1 MFIRNRFLIVFII
14 ILLFSGFVTKDNDI
28 YFEINKGIDIFGRV
42 YKEVAVNYVDPL
54 NPEEFMLA
62 GINGMLE
69 SLDPYTNF
77 IDGASQKDIDIITK
91 GKYGGIGA
99 TIGLRNDGI
108 TIVDL
113 IEGYSAQRQGL
124 RIGDIII
131 QIDSVKVNK
140 EKYNELGEY
149 LKGDPGTP
157 VNILIQRDGSQEDIL
172 FKLIREE
179 IEVKNLSYY
188 AFYPESSNNAYLKLS
203 GFTRTA
209 GDEVKKALLDLSA
222 QKTIASITLDL
233 RGNPGGLLDAAI
245 DVCEKFLKKGEL
257 IVSVKGRDTIQTKKY
272 VSAEEPIANIEKFVI
287 LIDEYSASASEIVA
301 GAMQD
306 HDRAVIVGANS
317 FGKGLVQ
324 TIIPLSYNTSLKI
337 TTSRYY
343 TPSGRSIQKLDYSSK
358 NKVFQEGNKIVN
370 GKFHTDNNREVLSA
384 GGITPDSVVNNKSTS
399 FIIQKLLAEGMFFQF
414 ATYLFNNN
422 PSEDFTKISN
432 HKLIDSF
439 THYLKTSKFE
449 ISSPTQKLID
459 QLKSAA
465 NEEKLDEK
473 FISTLNEAKKQ
484 ISLNQTK
491 EIHKHQEEIIS
502 FIKEELA
509 ARVSGRTGRI
519 KESLKVDSQ
528 FIIAS
533 NILAN
538 EELYKNLLNS
548 KKK

>member
-1 MFIRNRFLIVFII
+1 MFIRNKFLSVLII
-14 ILLFSGFVTKDNDI
+14 ILLFSGFVTKDNDL

-42 YKEVAVNYVDPL
+42 YKEVALNYVDEL

-77 IDGASQKDIDIITK
+77 IDGSSQKDIDIITK

-99 TIGLRNDGI
+99 TVGLRNNDI

-140 EKYNELGEY
+140 ENYNELGEY
-149 LKGDPGTP
+149 LKGEPGTP
-157 VNILIQRDGSQEDIL
+157 LSILIKRDGSQENIL

-188 AFYPESSNNAYLKLS
+188 AFYPENSNNAYLKLS
-203 GFTRTA
+203 SFTRTA

-222 QKTIASITLDL
+222 RKNIESITLDL

-245 DVCEKFLKKGEL
+245 DVSEKFLKKGEL
-257 IVSVKGRDTIQTKKY
+257 IVSVRGRDTIETKKY
-272 VSAEEPIANIEKFVI
+272 FAAEEPIAVDEKLVI
-287 LIDEYSASASEIVA
+287 LIDEASASASEIVA

-306 HDRAVIVGANS
+306 HDRAVVVGANS

-337 TTSRYY
+337 TTARYF
-343 TPSGRSIQKLDYSSK
+343 TPSGRSIQKLDYSNK
-358 NKVFQEGNKIVN
+358 NKVFQESKKILN
-370 GKFHTDNNREVLSA
+370 SKFQTDNNREVLSA
-384 GGITPDSVVNNKSTS
+384 GGITPDSIVSNRTS
-399 FIIQKLLAEGMFFQF
+399 SFVIQKLLAEGMFFQF

-422 PSEDFTKISN
+422 PKEDFVKIN
-432 HKLIDSF
+432 NQKLIESF
-439 THYLKTSKFE
+439 LQYLKNSKFE
-449 ISSPTQKLID
+449 IGSLSQKLID
-459 QLKSAA
+459 QLAAAA
-465 NEEKLDEK
+465 NEEKLDEN
-473 FISTLNEAKKQ
+473 FIISLSEAKKQ
-484 ISLNQTK
+484 ISHSQSK
-491 EIHKHQEEIIS
+491 EIEKHQEEIIS
-502 FIKEELA
+502 LIREELA
-509 ARVSGRTGRI
+509 ARVAGRTGRI

-528 FIIAS
+528 FIVAS
-533 NILAN
+533 KILAN
-538 EELYKNLLNS
+538 EELYRFLLNS
-548 KKK
+548 RKN